1 MYCVSSDF
9 VVSISAV
16 DLLKCTSYVGNSIM
30 LKLHVA
36 EMYIGTKNLNFLL
49 KLTRA
54 PVLHYYA

>member
-49 KLTRA
+49 K
-54 PVLHYYA
+54 

>member
-36 EMYIGTKNLNFLL
+36 EMYIGTNNLNFL
-49 KLTRA
+49 
-54 PVLHYYA
+54 